1 MAPRTDPV
9 LPGCAGQPPD
19 PDADM
24 VADLVRA
31 RVEPAAA
38 AKIAVQ
44 LAAEASRLRVE
55 VDDKRAALAAGDA
68 VAAAGEVTLVEHK
81 HSLDV
86 VLQGATAAPA
96 GAPEFFKLTHAHHQK
111 LRQLYA
117 RHAAAAAGL
126 PQPGTAG
133 AGAGAA
139 VAAGAPAA
147 DAAAPVP
154 ALGAE
159 EKRRRKKARQKAA
172 KRAKKEALVAT
183 GGFEAALFRLLARYH
198 SLGGS
203 GFQYALN
210 ELAFAVLHRTM
221 GVDFECFA
229 SPPGPTAGSMLCAR
243 EP

>member
-1 MAPRTDPV
+1 
-9 LPGCAGQPPD
+9 
-19 PDADM
+19 M

-38 AKIAVQ
+38 ATIAVQ

-86 VLQGATAAPA
+86 VLQGAAAAPA
-96 GAPEFFKLTHAHHQK
+96 GAPKFFKLTHAHHQK

-126 PQPGTAG
+126 PQPGAAG
-133 AGAGAA
+133 AGGA

-147 DAAAPVP
+147 DAVAPVP
-154 ALGAE
+154 ALGTE
-159 EKRRRKKARQKAA
+159 EKRRRKKVRQKAV
-172 KRAKKEALVAT
+172 KRAKKEALVAA

-229 SPPGPTAGSMLCAR
+229 SPPGPTAGSMFCSW